1 MRKEIETNFPSAYRA
16 MFICS
21 RWLPMKGCGASVFL
35 RPAIEY
41 HLVHLMRNGH
51 PRNGYSERRMLMA
64 ALLRMG
70 LGREA
75 RRIANQSYST

>member
-1 MRKEIETNFPSAYRA
+1 
-16 MFICS
+16 
-21 RWLPMKGCGASVFL
+21 MKGCGASSFI

-41 HLVHLMRNGH
+41 HLVHMMKGGQ
-51 PRNGYSERRMLMA
+51 PRNVYSERRMLMA

-75 RRIANQSYST
+75 RRIASQPYSA